1 MFTYA
6 IIDSDNLCVGISQ
19 LSEEVNQTDMI
30 EIPTYNKD
38 YIFRKYE
45 NGQWSSEKF
54 EPIPVEPPLSPIDML
69 GTATTQ
75 NSLELSELKQQ
86 VEAIGQGVVEIMLN
100 QQLGG
105 M

>member
-30 EIPTYNKD
+30 EIPTYNDD

-45 NGQWSSEKF
+45 NGQWSAEKF
-54 EPIPVEPPLSPIDML
+54 EPTPSEPPLSPMDML
-69 GTATTQ
+69 GMVTTQ

>member
-54 EPIPVEPPLSPIDML
+54 EPIPVEPPLSPMDML
-69 GTATTQ
+69 GMVTTQ

-100 QQLGG
+100 QQMGG